1 MIGDTV
7 ATDLMHFMLPTSLR
21 MLPRKTLV
29 YSVLAKTTCYQE
41 ACIRFLST
49 RAPSPPSRNFSSS
62 ENDKASSSPPR
73 KRKRHRFSVNTDDI
87 PSFQD
92 FQQHVK
98 VRSLYR
104 QFLRLTGPINSGQA
118 SAELRVQIR
127 REFRA
132 TSSTADKWD
141 IKRAMSEASRRYK
154 DLSAMLQSVPS
165 RKTTATTDETST
177 ASLWPW
183 QTDSQADHP
192 PPRPFP
198 SKLDK

>member
-1 MIGDTV
+1 
-7 ATDLMHFMLPTSLR
+7 MLHISLR
-21 MLPRKTLV
+21 NLSRKTLV
-29 YSVLAKTTCYQE
+29 YPVHAKTTCLYQE
-41 ACIRFLST
+41 ACIRLLST
-49 RAPSPPSRNFSSS
+49 RSSSLSRNFSSS
-62 ENDKASSSPPR
+62 ENDEASSSPPR
-73 KRKRHRFSVNTDDI
+73 RRKRHRFSVNTDDI

-104 QFLRLTGPINSGQA
+104 QFLRLTGPIGSDQT

-132 TSSTADKWD
+132 TPRTADKWD
-141 IKRAMSEASRRYK
+141 IKRAMSEGSRRYK

-165 RKTTATTDETST
+165 RKTTATTDGTSSST
-177 ASLWPW
+177 ASIWPW